1 MRFGYRAGMEIR
13 EASPT
18 DAANLVAYLKALMA
32 EPGINIPLT
41 PDEVV
46 TVEQERAILEDFE
59 RSERALML
67 VALAEGQLVGELS
80 IKAISPRKSIRHVA
94 SLGMS
99 VKAEWRRQGV
109 GRELLA
115 AALEWAP
122 SAGIKRVEL
131 WVYARNEPAIK
142 LYESLGFVHEG
153 RRRGFIREGDAYLDD
168 LLMARWLD

>member
-1 MRFGYRAGMEIR
+1 MDIR

-67 VALAEGQLVGELS
+67 VALADAQLVGELS
-80 IKAISPRKSIRHVA
+80 LKAISPRKAIRHVA

-99 VKAEWRRQGV
+99 VRADWRRKGV
-109 GRELLA
+109 GRELLSA
-115 AALEWAP
+115 AIDWAP
-122 SAGIKRVEL
+122 SVGIKRIEL
-131 WVYARNEPAIK
+131 WVYARNEGAIK

-153 RRRGFIREGDAYLDD
+153 RRRGFIREGDTYLDD

>member
-1 MRFGYRAGMEIR
+1 MDIR
-13 EASPT
+13 EATPT

-41 PDEVV
+41 PDEVA

-80 IKAISPRKSIRHVA
+80 LKAISPRKAIRHVA

-99 VKAEWRRQGV
+99 VKAGWRRKGV

-122 SAGIKRVEL
+122 TAGIRRVEL

-142 LYESLGFVHEG
+142 LYESLGFTHEG
-153 RRRGFIREGDAYLDD
+153 RRKGFIREGDAYLDD
-168 LLMARWLD
+168 LLMARWLE

>member
-1 MRFGYRAGMEIR
+1 MEIR
-13 EASPT
+13 EATPT

-41 PDEVV
+41 PDEVA
-46 TVEQERAILEDFE
+46 TVEQERAILDDFA

-80 IKAISPRKSIRHVA
+80 LKAISPRKAIRHVA

-99 VKAEWRRQGV
+99 VKADWRRKGV
-109 GRELLA
+109 GRELLSA
-115 AALEWAP
+115 GLEWAP
-122 SAGIKRVEL
+122 GAGIKRVEL
-131 WVYARNEPAIK
+131 WVYARNDGAIK

-153 RRRGFIREGDAYLDD
+153 RRKGFIREGDAYLDD
-168 LLMARWLD
+168 LLMARWLE